1 MFAIVIGLICCTGL
15 LVKGERQPSLLL
27 GEIGRGLM
35 CACGDEHEGE
45 HLLSSDVA
53 DYEIP
58 DDELFASDEQ

>member
-35 CACGDEHEGE
+35 CSCGDEIEGS
-45 HLLSSDVA
+45 LLSSDVA

-58 DDELFASDEQ
+58 DDELFIADQQ